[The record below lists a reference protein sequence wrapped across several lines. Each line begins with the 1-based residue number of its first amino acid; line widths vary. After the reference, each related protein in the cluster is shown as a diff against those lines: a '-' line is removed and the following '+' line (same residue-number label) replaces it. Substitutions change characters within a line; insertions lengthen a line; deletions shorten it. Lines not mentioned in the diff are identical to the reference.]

1 VKWVS
6 GNIGVGEIVM
16 INCFDDAI
24 NDNLTDSLG
33 SGQKVFTGSILDVT
47 GRHWGS
53 TWIAGPTEGGN

>member
-24 NDNLTDSLG
+24 NDNLTDSLYVNWALVRKCLRVPFLMSLG
-33 SGQKVFTGSILDVT
+33 GTGALL
-47 GRHWGS
+47 G
-53 TWIAGPTEGGN
+53 